1 MILKNENIVVLQ
13 IQLFDNPGL
22 ILLFFKMVIN
32 KVSND
37 FKIITLKS
45 LWILYNNIPKCN
57 CNTLYKLLYFTKSNS
72 AKNEIIYLK
81 TKNYDGLY

>member
-37 FKIITLKS
+37 FKIITS
-45 LWILYNNIPKCN
+45 LL
-57 CNTLYKLLYFTKSNS
+57 
-72 AKNEIIYLK
+72 
-81 TKNYDGLY
+81 